1 MASIL
6 IKNAELINEGQRFNA
21 DVYISEG
28 RIAEISKSGINIPAD
43 RTIEAEGQLL
53 LPGIIDD
60 QVHFR
65 EPGLTHKAEI
75 YTEARA
81 AVAGGVTSYME
92 MPNTIPQ
99 ASTQELLEQ
108 KYKRASVCSLA
119 NYSFFMGGTNDNLDE
134 VLKTDSGTV
143 CGIKLFMGSS
153 TGNMLVDNEDTLRAI
168 FSKAQLLIATH
179 CEDEQTIRSNTELF
193 IQKYGE
199 DIPFSAHPEIR
210 NAEACHKSSSLAVA
224 LAREFNTRLHIL
236 HVSTARELELFSNDK
251 ILEEKRIT
259 AEVCVHHLSFD
270 DTQYSQ
276 MGSLIKCNPAIKS
289 KADQNALWDGLLN
302 NKLDIIA
309 TDHAP
314 HTWEEKQGKYLK
326 APSGLPLIQHSLV
339 LMLDYV
345 DQGKLNL
352 EFMVEKMSHAPAT
365 MFQIDKRGYIREG
378 YWADLVLV
386 KPGSSWQVNKD
397 NILYK
402 CAWSPMEGRTFN
414 NSVTHTIVSG
424 HLAYE
429 MGEFDESRWGQ
440 RLTFNR
446 T

>member
-1 MASIL
+1 
-6 IKNAELINEGQRFNA
+6 
-21 DVYISEG
+21 
-28 RIAEISKSGINIPAD
+28 
-43 RTIEAEGQLL
+43 
-53 LPGIIDD
+53 
-60 QVHFR
+60 
-65 EPGLTHKAEI
+65 
-75 YTEARA
+75 
-81 AVAGGVTSYME
+81 
-92 MPNTIPQ
+92 
-99 ASTQELLEQ
+99 
-108 KYKRASVCSLA
+108 
-119 NYSFFMGGTNDNLDE
+119 
-134 VLKTDSGTV
+134 
-143 CGIKLFMGSS
+143 
-153 TGNMLVDNEDTLRAI
+153 
-168 FSKAQLLIATH
+168 
-179 CEDEQTIRSNTELF
+179 
-193 IQKYGE
+193 
-199 DIPFSAHPEIR
+199 
-210 NAEACHKSSSLAVA
+210 
-224 LAREFNTRLHIL
+224 
-236 HVSTARELELFSNDK
+236 
-251 ILEEKRIT
+251 
-259 AEVCVHHLSFD
+259 
-270 DTQYSQ
+270 